1 MNNNRITITYDA
13 DQQLFKF
20 INRWL
25 EKQYDIFNEVSEY
38 YEPMV
43 YIMRKH
49 DIDYSYQNSSFTL
62 DSQLLSYIVLQSNQ

>member
-1 MNNNRITITYDA
+1 MNNKRITITYDA

-25 EKQYDIFNEVSEY
+25 EKQYDIFNEASEY
-38 YEPMV
+38 NEPLV